1 MKEGVEKAQEN
12 KVKENDKTQ
21 LFVNGVEECVVEY
34 MAKSI
39 QNIFY
44 YCSPLRFPLCFA
56 LNSEISCPFATIKE
70 CRRREQSL

>member
-21 LFVNGVEECVVEY
+21 LFVNGVEECVVGY

-39 QNIFY
+39 QNILLFAVAFSAMFY
-44 YCSPLRFPLCFA
+44 L
-56 LNSEISCPFATIKE
+56 K
-70 CRRREQSL
+70 Q